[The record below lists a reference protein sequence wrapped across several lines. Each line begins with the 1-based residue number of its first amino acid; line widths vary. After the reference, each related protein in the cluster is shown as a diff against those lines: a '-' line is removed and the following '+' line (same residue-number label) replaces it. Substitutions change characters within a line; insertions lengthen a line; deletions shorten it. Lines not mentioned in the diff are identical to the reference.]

1 MLTRQELEA
10 REKRE
15 LAPYAMRSA
24 ESKGRR
30 FDEPAPAIRTSYQ
43 RDRDRI
49 IHSTA
54 FRRLEYKTQVFVN
67 HEGDHYRTRLTHTM
81 EVAQVARTIARALNV
96 NEDLTEAVALAHDVG
111 HTPFGHSGEDALRE
125 LMKEHGG
132 FEHNLHGL
140 RVVDHLERLYP
151 EFRGLNLTYEVRE
164 AIAKH
169 STAYDCPQVREFQ
182 PDLPPTLEA
191 QIVEAADSI
200 AYNSHDIDD
209 GLMSGLLRDE
219 DLLRL
224 RLPARAMKLAE
235 DEIKRDPSGAS
246 RPEITDRLRCRQL
259 VRHLINLVV
268 NDLVHATD
276 ARLRE
281 LDPKSPEDVRRA
293 PGRIVAFSAKLGEEK
308 RELEEYLQENFYQH
322 YRVQR
327 MSLKAKR
334 FIREIFAAYLQDV
347 RQLPPDY
354 QKRAAREG
362 LHQTL
367 CDYIAGMTDRYVQEE
382 YLKLF
387 EPFEKV

>member
-1 MLTRQELEA
+1 MVTRQELEA
-10 REKRE
+10 RERRE

-24 ESKGRR
+24 ESKGRQ
-30 FDEPAPAIRTSYQ
+30 FDEPAPPIRTAYQ

-81 EVAQVARTIARALNV
+81 EVAQVARTVARVLNA
-96 NEDLTEAVALAHDVG
+96 NEDLTEAIALAHDVG

-125 LMKEHGG
+125 LMKDHGG

-140 RVVDHLERLYP
+140 RVVDYLERLYP
-151 EFRGLNLTYEVRE
+151 AFHGLNLTYEVRE

-169 STAYDCPQVREFQ
+169 STVHDRPQVREFQ
-182 PDLPPTLEA
+182 PKLSPTLEA

-209 GLMSGLLRDE
+209 GLMSGLLKE
-219 DLLRL
+219 EELLQL
-224 RLPARAMKLAE
+224 RLPARAMHFVE
-235 DEIKRDPSGAS
+235 EEIKRGPAGAS
-246 RPEITDRLRCRQL
+246 RPEITDRLRRRQL

-268 NDLVHATD
+268 NDLVQSTD

-281 LDPKSPEDVRRA
+281 INPRSPDDVRRA
-293 PGRIVAFSAKLGEEK
+293 PDRIVQFSPLLAEEK
-308 RELEEYLQENFYQH
+308 RELEGYLQKNFYEH

-327 MSLKAKR
+327 MALKAKR
-334 FIREIFAAYLQDV
+334 FIREIFECYLQDV
-347 RQLPPDY
+347 KQLPPDY

-362 LHQTL
+362 LHQAL
-367 CDYIAGMTDRYVQEE
+367 CDYIAGMTDRYVQQE